1 MTRKHILTLVA
12 SLVLSACSTMAPTY
26 EQPASPVAA
35 TWPTGAAYATPTAA
49 AAAMAKAADMPWRD
63 FILDERL
70 RTVITQALNNSR
82 DLRKTIANIE
92 SARAQYRVQR
102 AAELPTVNAGVNGTR
117 ARGSI
122 TSNSAGGSGGT
133 ATGIAESASANIGI
147 SSYELDL
154 FGRVR
159 SLSDASLETYLATE
173 EAARATRIS
182 LIAETA
188 TAWYALAADR
198 NQLAIAQSTLASA
211 QNSMALTQKR
221 LEAGVTSRVDV
232 RQAETV
238 YQQARADVASAT
250 TTIAQDRNA
259 LELLA
264 GSAVAEALLPTELPD
279 SKSSLATVPAGLS
292 STVLLQRPDVL
303 QAEHQLKSANANIG
317 AARAAFF
324 PTLSLTA
331 SAGVASAA
339 LSSLFSGGATIWS
352 LAPALSLPIF
362 DGGANKANL
371 AYSEAQ
377 QKLYVSTYELA
388 VQTAFREVADALA
401 RQGTMREQLAA
412 QEALVLAANDSYQL
426 ATARYVKGVDTFLN
440 ALDAQR
446 TLYSAQKSLVTARL
460 TALNNQVTLYRALG
474 GDSGSKSSSA
484 EATPVT
490 PVTPVASGST
500 TASAPSTF

>member
-1 MTRKHILTLVA
+1 MTNKHLLTLVA

-49 AAAMAKAADMPWRD
+49 AAATAKAADMPWRD

-70 RTVITQALNNSR
+70 RTVIAQALNNSR

-102 AAELPTVNAGVNGTR
+102 AAELPTVNAGVSGTR
-117 ARGSI
+117 ARG
-122 TSNSAGGSGGT
+122 TVTGSNNGST

-188 TAWYALAADR
+188 TAWYTLAADR

-339 LSSLFSGGATIWS
+339 LTSLFSGGATVWS

-401 RQGTMREQLAA
+401 RQGTMREQLSA
-412 QEALVLAANDSYQL
+412 QEALVEAANDSYQL

-460 TALNNQVTLYRALG
+460 TALDNQVTLYRALG
-474 GDSGSKSSSA
+474 GG
-484 EATPVT
+484 
-490 PVTPVASGST
+490 VAN
-500 TASAPSTF
+500 

>member
-1 MTRKHILTLVA
+1 MQPKHLLTLVA
-12 SLVLSACSTMAPTY
+12 ALVLSACSTMAPTY
-26 EQPASPVAA
+26 EQPAAPVAA
-35 TWPTGAAYATPTAA
+35 SWPTGSAYATPTAA
-49 AAAMAKAADMPWRD
+49 TTAAADIPWRD

-70 RTVITQALNNSR
+70 RQVIDQALANSR

-102 AAELPTVNAGVNGTR
+102 AAELPTVNAGVSGTR
-117 ARGSI
+117 ARGTVSG
-122 TSNSAGGSGGT
+122 SNGGSGGT
-133 ATGIAESASANIGI
+133 ATGIAESASASIGI

-159 SLSDASLETYLATE
+159 SLSDAALETYLATE

-188 TAWYALAADR
+188 TAWYTLAADR
-198 NQLAIAQSTLASA
+198 NQLAMAQSTLQSA
-211 QNSMALTQKR
+211 QNSKALTQKR

-232 RQAETV
+232 SQAETV
-238 YQQARADVASAT
+238 VQQARADVASAT

-264 GSAVAEALLPTELPD
+264 GSSISETLLPTELPD
-279 SKSSLATVPAGLS
+279 ASSSLAAVPAGLAS
-292 STVLLQRPDVL
+292 SVLLQRPDVL

-331 SAGVASAA
+331 SGGVASAA

-362 DGGANKANL
+362 DGGAHKANL
-371 AYSEAQ
+371 AYAEAQ
-377 QKLYVSTYELA
+377 QKLYVATYELA

-412 QEALVLAANDSYQL
+412 QGALVAAASDSYQL
-426 ATARYVKGVDTFLN
+426 ATARYVKGVDSFLN

-460 TALNNQVTLYRALG
+460 AAFDNQVTLYRALG
-474 GDSGSKSSSA
+474 GGGGDAGDVGGND
-484 EATPVT
+484 TQPLR
-490 PVTPVASGST
+490 PVADGKSAGS
-500 TASAPSTF
+500 ARSTS

>member
-1 MTRKHILTLVA
+1 MTKKHILTLLA
-12 SLVLSACSTMAPTY
+12 SLVLSACSSMAPTY

-35 TWPTGAAYATPTAA
+35 SWPTGAAYATPTAA
-49 AAAMAKAADMPWRD
+49 STRAADIPWRD

-70 RTVITQALNNSR
+70 RTVISQALNNSR

-102 AAELPTVNAGVNGTR
+102 AAELPTLNAGVNGTR
-117 ARGSI
+117 ARGTI
-122 TSNSAGGSGGT
+122 TGNNSGTT
-133 ATGIAESASANIGI
+133 ATGIAESASASIGI
-147 SSYELDL
+147 SAYELDL

-159 SLSDASLETYLATE
+159 SLSDASLESYLATE
-173 EAARATRIS
+173 EAAGATRIS

-188 TAWYALAADR
+188 MAWYTLAADR
-198 NQLAIAQSTLASA
+198 NQLAIAQSTMASA

-238 YQQARADVASAT
+238 YQQARADVATAT
-250 TTIAQDRNA
+250 TSIAQDRNA

-264 GSAVAEALLPTELPD
+264 GSAIDDALLPSELPD
-279 SKSSLATVPAGLS
+279 SKSSLAAVPAGLS
-292 STVLLQRPDVL
+292 SSVLLQRPDVL

-339 LSSLFSGGATIWS
+339 LSSLFSGGAGIWS

-401 RQGTMREQLAA
+401 RQGSMREQLAA

-426 ATARYVKGVDTFLN
+426 ATARYVKGVDSFLN

-446 TLYSAQKSLVTARL
+446 SLYSAQKSLVTTRL
-460 TALNNQVTLYRALG
+460 TALENQVTLYRALG
-474 GDSGSKSSSA
+474 GG
-484 EATPVT
+484 
-490 PVTPVASGST
+490 VAG
-500 TASAPSTF
+500 AS